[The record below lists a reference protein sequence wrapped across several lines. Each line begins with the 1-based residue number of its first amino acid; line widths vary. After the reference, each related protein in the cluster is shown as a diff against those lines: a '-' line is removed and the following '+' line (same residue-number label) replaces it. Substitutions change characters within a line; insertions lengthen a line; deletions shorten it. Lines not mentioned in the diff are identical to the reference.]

1 MKKLL
6 ITATGLLLTTS
17 AFASTITV
25 DSNATFKTDAYS
37 SKAEAYQAGFEL
49 ADSFKTMDQG
59 ELKFQLP
66 VQSYTRVSN
75 VGIHDSEI
83 TIEEFANNSG
93 NVEYHA
99 IVDLDYQFDAKD
111 N

>member
-1 MKKLL
+1 MKKML
-6 ITATGLLLTTS
+6 ITAAGLLLTTS

-37 SKAEAYQAGFEL
+37 SQAEAYQAGFEL
-49 ADSFKTMDQG
+49 ADSFKAMDQG

-66 VQSYTRVSN
+66 VQSYSRVSN
-75 VGIHDSEI
+75 VSVNDSEI
-83 TIEEFANNSG
+83 TIQEFATNSG

-99 IVDLDYQFDAKD
+99 IVDLGYQFDSKD